1 MKVSVLFAS
10 FLLTVSFAGQVYSQS
25 HSIPKELLE
34 IAKVNACNEVVDFFN
49 RPGMVKPPYVYGYL
63 PGAEENSAV
72 FWCEKE
78 KSGSRS
84 FFLIFMTKGDNQGR
98 LKCPEKI
105 EWHNFPGGLV
115 ISKKVNETLKG
126 FQYLKDSLKRLPEN
140 DEFSGNAILSEYDGV
155 EALFYCYKGEWVVRM
170 KD

>member
-1 MKVSVLFAS
+1 MIASALFAS
-10 FLLTVSFAGQVYSQS
+10 FLLTLFISAPVYSQN
-25 HSIPKELLE
+25 HSMPKELLE
-34 IAKVNACNEVVDFFN
+34 IAKASGCNEVGDFFN

-63 PGAEENSAV
+63 PGAEENSAA

-84 FFLIFMTKGDNQGR
+84 FFLIIMTKGDNQGK
-98 LKCPEKI
+98 LKCSEKI
-105 EWHNFPGGLV
+105 EWNNFPGGLS
-115 ISKKVNETLKG
+115 IYRKANETLKG
-126 FQYLKDSLKRLPEN
+126 FRYIRDPLKRPPET
-140 DEFSGNAILSEYDGV
+140 DELSGNAILSEYDGV